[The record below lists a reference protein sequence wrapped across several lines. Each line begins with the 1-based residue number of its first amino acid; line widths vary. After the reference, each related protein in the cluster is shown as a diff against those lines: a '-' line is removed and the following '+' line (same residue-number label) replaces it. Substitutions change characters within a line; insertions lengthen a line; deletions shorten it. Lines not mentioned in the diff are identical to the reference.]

1 MIKRM
6 GALSF
11 ALAACGMGD
20 VLLAANPST
29 SPVTNLLCIQT
40 VDVSG
45 QSMPLRGNGEVK
57 LGSFPKDIIFHYQA
71 NTNYGRLPIRL
82 RYQLEGY
89 ESVWHEGDGETY
101 LGVRYFNNEGDQVS
115 QDTFKM
121 TGESAGWK
129 GSFKDS
135 SLTHRRET
143 VKVPPHASRLMLV
156 ISSAG
161 PPQTEGALLI
171 ANLMV
176 TRSSTPPVVL
186 IQSPFDQQPY
196 DDDESN
202 QAPRNWMRDGNHA
215 SMAKIVKI
223 GKDLVTKAFAI
234 LDDDPS
240 SHAEWHSTIES
251 APRVTPGDDL
261 VVEWNEMY
269 SLGVGN
275 IQTAQYDNLM
285 VGDYKFR
292 VEEVDIFGQPTGEE
306 ASLSVLVPPP
316 FWRMPWFWGA
326 VLAGAT
332 AMVFGGGRYLAWYR
346 LQREM
351 ALLKSQQAL
360 ERERLRIAHDIHD
373 DLGARVTQ
381 ISLLSAMSVNNPA
394 FPEKAREDF
403 DRISRMSRDLVSAL
417 YETVW
422 AVNPENDNLD
432 ALGNYVCQ
440 MVNQLCESTQ
450 LRCRFHVSELP
461 REIQVSSQ
469 TRHNISMAVKEAVHN
484 AIKHAAGSEVVIQ
497 IAITGNELIIS
508 VKDDGCGFTLN
519 GASAGHGLSNMKRR
533 LEDIGGNCSIESQPG
548 QGTKVRIE
556 LLVKST
562 RKT

>member
-11 ALAACGMGD
+11 ALATCGMGD
-20 VLLAANPST
+20 VIAQNPSAT
-29 SPVTNLLCIQT
+29 SITNLLHIQT
-40 VDVSG
+40 VEVSG
-45 QSMPLRGNGEVK
+45 HAMPLRRNGEVR
-57 LGSFPKDIIFHYQA
+57 LGPFPKDILFRFEA
-71 NTNYGRLPIRL
+71 NTNYGRLPIRV
-82 RYQLEGY
+82 RYKLDGY
-89 ESVWHEGDGETY
+89 ESGWHEGGGEDY
-101 LGVRYFNNEGDQVS
+101 VGVRFFNDQVDQVS
-115 QDTFKM
+115 QDTFHI

-161 PPQTEGALLI
+161 PPETEGAYVM

-176 TRSSTPPVVL
+176 TSASTPPVVL
-186 IQSPFDQQPY
+186 MQSPFDQQPY
-196 DDDESN
+196 DDDDTN
-202 QAPRNWMRDGNHA
+202 QAPRNWTRDGNHA
-215 SMAKIVKI
+215 SMAKIVQI

-234 LDDDPS
+234 LDDDPF
-240 SHAEWHSTIES
+240 SHAEWHSTMDS
-251 APRVTPGDDL
+251 MPRVAPGDDL

-269 SLGVGN
+269 SLGAGH
-275 IQTAQYDNLM
+275 IQTARYDDLA

-292 VEEVDIFGQPTGEE
+292 VEEVDLFGQPTGEE
-306 ASLSVLVPPP
+306 ASLTITVPPP

-326 VLAGAT
+326 VLAGASAT
-332 AMVFGGGRYLAWYR
+332 VFGGWRYLEWVR
-346 LQREM
+346 IQREM
-351 ALLKSQQAL
+351 GHLKSQQAL
-360 ERERLRIAHDIHD
+360 EQERLRIAHDIHD

-394 FPEKAREDF
+394 FPDKAREDF

-432 ALGNYVCQ
+432 ALGNYLCQ

-461 REIQVSSQ
+461 SDIQVSSQ

-484 AIKHAAGSEVVIQ
+484 AIKQASGSEIVIE
-497 IAITGNELIIS
+497 IAITGHELTIS
-508 VKDDGCGFTLN
+508 VKDDGCGFALN
-519 GASAGHGLSNMKRR
+519 GAPAGHGLSNMKRR
-533 LEDIGGNCSIESQPG
+533 LEDIGGKCSIESRAG
-548 QGTKVRIE
+548 SGTTVQLK
-556 LLVKST
+556 LLFK
-562 RKT
+562 